1 MSYSSR
7 IIRQPRISLLPLFC
21 VIPIRCKKEVKSLQT
36 KRKVCNPKM
45 TFDSQPLHW
54 WQSGVVYQVYPR
66 SFKDTNADGI
76 GDLNGVIEKLDY
88 LHDLGIQAVW
98 LSPFYPSPMKDF
110 GYDVADYCNVDPR
123 FGTLADFDRLVAG
136 AHARGIKI
144 IIDWVPNH
152 TSDQHPWFL
161 ESRASRD
168 NPKRDWYIWR
178 DARPD
183 GGLPNNWG
191 SFFGGPAWTLDPHTG
206 QYYLHQFVP
215 EQPDLNW
222 RNPQVRAA
230 MYDTLRFWLR
240 RGVDGFRM
248 DVIGLIIKDKD
259 LRDNPIN
266 PHADPNLPPNDI
278 HSRLIHR
285 YNMDQDE
292 VHPILREIRA
302 VLDEFDDR
310 CAIGELWGEYDRWV
324 RYYGQNGDELHLP
337 FNFRLMWEPWQAAA
351 MRRSV
356 DEMEAALPPFAWPN
370 YVLGNHD
377 QPRLATRFGG
387 QPQARL
393 AAMLLLTLRGT
404 PTLYYGD
411 EIGMENGDIPPE
423 KIQDPQGLNLGPAR
437 TRDVCRTPMQWDAS
451 PYAGFSTVEPWLPVS
466 ADYPTRNVAVQ
477 AQDPFSIYNLYRQLL
492 RLRRATP
499 ALHGGSY
506 APVDVN
512 AANCFVY
519 RRQAAGEAYL
529 IALNFDHAPARL
541 NIPGPARG
549 RILLSTHLDRQGPAA
564 LDALDLRPFEGVIL
578 ALETE
583 A

>member
-1 MSYSSR
+1 
-7 IIRQPRISLLPLFC
+7 
-21 VIPIRCKKEVKSLQT
+21 
-36 KRKVCNPKM
+36 M
-45 TFDSQPLHW
+45 TSITNSLHW

-66 SFKDTNADGI
+66 SFKDTNADGV
-76 GDLNGVIEKLDY
+76 GDLNGIIQQLDY
-88 LHDLGIQAVW
+88 LRDLGIQAVW
-98 LSPFYPSPMKDF
+98 LSPFYPSPMADF
-110 GYDVADYCNVDPR
+110 GYDVADYCNVDPI
-123 FGTLADFDRLVAG
+123 FGALDDFDRLVAG
-136 AHARGIKI
+136 AHDRGIKV

-152 TSDQHPWFL
+152 TSDQHPWFR

-191 SFFGGPAWTLDPHTG
+191 SFFGGPAWTFDPHTG
-206 QYYLHQFVP
+206 QYYLHQFVK
-215 EQPDLNW
+215 EQPELNW
-222 RNPQVRAA
+222 RNPNVRAA

-259 LRDNPIN
+259 LRDNPAN

-278 HSRLIHR
+278 FGRLIHIH
-285 YNMDQDE
+285 NMDQDE

-302 VLDEFDDR
+302 VLDEFEDR

-324 RYYGQNGDELHLP
+324 RYYGQHGEALHLP
-337 FNFRLMWEPWQAAA
+337 FNFRLMGEPWQAAA

-356 DEMEAALPPFAWPN
+356 DALEAALPAFAWPN

-377 QPRLATRFGG
+377 QTRLATRFGG

-411 EIGMENGDIPPE
+411 ELGMENGLIPPE
-423 KIQDPQGLNLGPAR
+423 KIQDPQGKNLGPAR
-437 TRDVCRTPMQWDAS
+437 TRDVCRTPMQWDSS
-451 PYAGFSTVEPWLPVS
+451 PQAGFSPVEPWLPVS
-466 ADYPTRNVAVQ
+466 SDFATRNVQ
-477 AQDPFSIYNLYRQLL
+477 AQFQDPASIYNLYRHLL
-492 RLRRATP
+492 QLRRDTP
-499 ALHGGSY
+499 ALYGGSY
-506 APVDVN
+506 APIETG
-512 AANCFVY
+512 AENCFVY
-519 RRQAAGEAYL
+519 RRQAAGGQRI
-529 IALNFDHAPARL
+529 IALNFSDAPAQVA
-541 NIPGPARG
+541 IPELERG
-549 RILLSTHLDRQGPAA
+549 HILLSTHLDRHGPTAPGA
-564 LDALDLRPFEGVIL
+564 LELRPHEGVIL
-578 ALETE
+578 APQ